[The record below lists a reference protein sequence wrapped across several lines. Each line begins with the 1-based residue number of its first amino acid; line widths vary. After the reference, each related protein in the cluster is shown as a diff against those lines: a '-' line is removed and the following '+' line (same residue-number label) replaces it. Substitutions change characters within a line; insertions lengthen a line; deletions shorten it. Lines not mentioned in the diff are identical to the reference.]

1 MCCHVLNVMTQL
13 NLFKYFKASLSLPQV
28 ALSSP
33 DGPLSR
39 EVPSIAISLA
49 NKEVEEVMASSD
61 AHITKK
67 EEAHTKTKVHT
78 KTEGYNRKL
87 I

>member
-1 MCCHVLNVMTQL
+1 MTQL

-28 ALSSP
+28 ALPSP
-33 DGPLSR
+33 DDLLSR
-39 EVPSIAISLA
+39 EVPSTAISSA

-67 EEAHTKTKVHT
+67 EEAIKSTHQ
-78 KTEGYNRKL
+78 NRRL
-87 I
+87 